1 MKMQYSKNELL
12 EKFDALA
19 AELGSANKA
28 AAATGVSASIISQ
41 LRKDQYKGDTE
52 KQYEILAKY
61 FEVKEAAAA
70 AYSEVAYAPI
80 STSKKVYSTIRSCH
94 IKGGF
99 SIITGDAGIGKTK
112 AIQKYA
118 ADNAENTVVTTAN
131 PCQKSAKA
139 VLKLLALK
147 LNIPL
152 NLPTDDLWFSIVGKL
167 HDGMVLIVDEAQLLT
182 FQAIETLRSIADY
195 FDGNGQTLGVALIGN
210 NGIRERVEGKTRE
223 IYRQVNNRTWQRPF
237 LQTTDVKLEDIRL
250 LFPTLPAESAE
261 IRFLHKIAQS
271 AEGVRGA
278 VRLFGNAV
286 DNENYNLDGLAAM
299 AKSMRINLRGID
311 LNSI

>member
-1 MKMQYSKNELL
+1 MSYNKTDLL

-118 ADNAENTVVTTAN
+118 ADNAENTVVITAN

-223 IYRQVNNRTWQRPF
+223 VYRQVNNRTWQRPF
-237 LQTTDVKLEDIRL
+237 LQTADVKLEDIRL

>member
-1 MKMQYSKNELL
+1 MMYSKNELL

-28 AAATGVSASIISQ
+28 AGATGVSASIISQ
-41 LRKDQYKGDTE
+41 LRKDQYRGDTE

-61 FEVKEAAAA
+61 FEVKEAAATT
-70 AYSEVAYAPI
+70 YSEVAYAPI

-99 SIITGDAGIGKTK
+99 SIVTGDAGIGKTK

-118 ADNAENTVVTTAN
+118 ADNSENTVVITAN

-152 NLPTDDLWFSIVGKL
+152 IAATDDLWFSIVGKL

-210 NGIRERVEGKTRE
+210 NGIRDRVEGRTRE

-237 LQTTDVKLEDIRL
+237 LQTTDVKIEDIRL
-250 LFPTLPAESAE
+250 LFPMLPAESAE
-261 IRFLHKIAQS
+261 VKFLHKIAQS

-286 DNENYNLDGLAAM
+286 DNKKYDLEGLAAM
-299 AKSMRINLRGID
+299 AKFMRINLKNVD
-311 LNSI
+311 LKNL

>member
-1 MKMQYSKNELL
+1 MQYSKNELL

-118 ADNAENTVVTTAN
+118 ADNAENTVVITAN

-223 IYRQVNNRTWQRPF
+223 VYRQVNNRTWQRPF
-237 LQTTDVKLEDIRL
+237 LQTADVKLEDIRL

>member
-1 MKMQYSKNELL
+1 MSYNKNELL

-19 AELGSANKA
+19 AEMGSANKA
-28 AAATGVSASIISQ
+28 AAATGVSAPIISQ
-41 LRKDQYKGDTE
+41 LRKGQYKGDTE

-70 AYSEVAYAPI
+70 TYSEVAYAPI

-118 ADNAENTVVTTAN
+118 ADNAENTVVITVN

-147 LNIPL
+147 LNVPL
-152 NLPTDDLWFSIVGKL
+152 IAATDDLWFSIVGKL

-195 FDGNGQTLGVALIGN
+195 FDGNDQTLGVALIGN
-210 NGIRERVEGKTRE
+210 NGIRDRVEGKTRE

-250 LFPTLPAESAE
+250 LFPMLPADSAE

-286 DNENYNLDGLAAM
+286 DNEKYNLDGLAAM